1 MKTYLEL
8 TLNWLT
14 ANKLTIDASKT
25 KFILIGSRQRL
36 HDCPSPNIASEIA
49 TKELLRHSIHRIC
62 LFSFLKNI
70 FYLFFSFYP
79 WLFRVVGLFLFFFL
93 SINIGFH
100 AKIMQLN
107 ELETALLGWKSASLI
122 YGKRRLNLHG
132 LHARWFRIFRGK
144 GEKSNLYHVSVN

>member
-36 HDCPSPNIASEIA
+36 HDCSSPNIASENA
-49 TKELLRHSIHRIC
+49 TKELLRHSIHRIQ
-62 LFSFLKNI
+62 LSVQLSKKYI
-70 FYLFFSFYP
+70 SPFFSFYP
-79 WLFRVVGLFLFFFL
+79 WLFRVVNYFFFFFL

-107 ELETALLGWKSASLI
+107 ELETALLGRKSASLI
-122 YGKRRLNLHG
+122 YGKRRPNFHG
-132 LHARWFRIFRGK
+132 LHAR
-144 GEKSNLYHVSVN
+144 

>member
-49 TKELLRHSIHRIC
+49 TKELLRHSIHRIQ
-62 LFSFLKNI
+62 LSVKLSKKYI
-70 FYLFFSFYP
+70 LPFF
-79 WLFRVVGLFLFFFL
+79 
-93 SINIGFH
+93 
-100 AKIMQLN
+100 
-107 ELETALLGWKSASLI
+107 
-122 YGKRRLNLHG
+122 
-132 LHARWFRIFRGK
+132 
-144 GEKSNLYHVSVN
+144 